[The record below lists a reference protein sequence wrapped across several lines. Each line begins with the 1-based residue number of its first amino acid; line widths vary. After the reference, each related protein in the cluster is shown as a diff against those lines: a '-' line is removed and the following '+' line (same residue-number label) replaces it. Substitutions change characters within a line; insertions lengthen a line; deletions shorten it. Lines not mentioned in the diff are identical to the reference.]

1 MDIDASTR
9 LGAPTE
15 AVFAALEDLG
25 TYPDWLSIVSA
36 AEPSEPV
43 EGDPGPA
50 WDIDL
55 TARFG
60 PLSRTKRLRMVRTVH
75 DRDGGAVR
83 FERREDDGVEHNA
96 WVLSG
101 RAEPDGEAAG
111 EAGTQLSLHL
121 HYGGASRL
129 PGLDMI
135 LRQEAERAGP
145 RLDALLDER

>member
-9 LGAPTE
+9 LGAPTRT
-15 AVFAALEDLG
+15 VFAALEDLG
-25 TYPDWLSIVSA
+25 TYPGWLTIVSA
-36 AEPSEPV
+36 AEPSDPV

-50 WDIDL
+50 WDVEL

-75 DRDGGAVR
+75 EPDRGEVR
-83 FERREDDGVEHNA
+83 FERREADGVEHNA
-96 WVLSG
+96 WVLAG
-101 RAEPDGEAAG
+101 QAEPGGDVDG

-129 PGLDMI
+129 PGMDVI
-135 LRQEAERAGP
+135 LRQEADKAGP
-145 RLDALLDER
+145 RLEALLDER

>member
-25 TYPDWLSIVSA
+25 SYPRWLTIVSG
-36 AEPSEPV
+36 AEPAEPV
-43 EGDPGPA
+43 AGDPGPA
-50 WDIDL
+50 WAIDL

-75 DRDGGAVR
+75 DPADGTVR

-101 RAEPDGEAAG
+101 RAEPDGAEEA
-111 EAGTQLSLHL
+111 EAGTKLSLHL

-129 PGLDMI
+129 PGIDLI
-135 LRQEAERAGP
+135 LRQEAEKAGP